1 MKHLIAP
8 RITLDTDPAP
18 RDVSALMDKAGVQT
32 NVIGTINW
40 AAFPYRPAVKFRIA
54 HTGSTILL
62 HYTVGERMTRAVY
75 GDDLGQVW
83 TDSCVEFFS
92 SPADDGCYYNLETNC
107 IGTVLLCR
115 GTSREGRE
123 PAPAEALTAIGRYS
137 TLGRKPFAEH
147 HIDEWQLS
155 LVIPAKA
162 LWFGHTIDTL
172 DGLVIGAN
180 FYKCGDK
187 LPEPHFV
194 SWNAIDVPQP
204 DFHRPDHFGRVTFGK

>member
-107 IGTVLLCR
+107 IGTHRRMAAEPRHPGQGTVVRAHDRHPRRTRHRGELLQMR
-115 GTSREGRE
+115 GQ
-123 PAPAEALTAIGRYS
+123 TA
-137 TLGRKPFAEH
+137 
-147 HIDEWQLS
+147 
-155 LVIPAKA
+155 
-162 LWFGHTIDTL
+162 
-172 DGLVIGAN
+172 
-180 FYKCGDK
+180 
-187 LPEPHFV
+187 
-194 SWNAIDVPQP
+194 
-204 DFHRPDHFGRVTFGK
+204 

>member
-107 IGTVLLCR
+107 IGTVLAAKR
-115 GTSREGRE
+115 KSRTS
-123 PAPAEALTAIGRYS
+123 ALSSPVAYISGC
-137 TLGRKPFAEH
+137 
-147 HIDEWQLS
+147 LS
-155 LVIPAKA
+155 MK
-162 LWFGHTIDTL
+162 T
-172 DGLVIGAN
+172 
-180 FYKCGDK
+180 
-187 LPEPHFV
+187 
-194 SWNAIDVPQP
+194 
-204 DFHRPDHFGRVTFGK
+204 

>member
-123 PAPAEALTAIGRYS
+123 PAPAEALAAIGRYS

-147 HIDEWQLS
+147 PGLREPFFVQRRVLLS
-155 LVIPAKA
+155 LKA
-162 LWFGHTIDTL
+162 SF
-172 DGLVIGAN
+172 
-180 FYKCGDK
+180 
-187 LPEPHFV
+187 
-194 SWNAIDVPQP
+194 DVPS
-204 DFHRPDHFGRVTFGK
+204 RLAVTYYEKSHVLNPPL